1 MATPNNMPHVVRDL
15 TFLAH
20 ERLPQRGES
29 EHDYFTRL
37 VSEIRRHERT
47 HRRERVIR
55 RLLGRESP
63 GR

>member
-20 ERLPQRGES
+20 ERLPLRGES

-37 VSEIRRHERT
+37 VVEIRRRERT

-55 RLLGRESP
+55 WLLGRQTPE
-63 GR
+63 R